1 MLRRAFFGEAA
12 AAAFCVSAGVTRM
25 LTRHIASGATQGKP
39 PLTVRS
45 INQYIEAAQREDES
59 TQLLLAAE
67 AKRDMLTF
75 LDQRFA
81 LSKAQRRG
89 LSTLTDEDRRRI
101 KAGIESALRPGWK
114 LVFRSS
120 ASTDGATDK
129 SSVIVTTTSNSDSL
143 HGQPNGT
150 VVLSWPCPA
159 TQ

>member
-1 MLRRAFFGEAA
+1 MRRRAFFREAA
-12 AAAFCVSAGVTRM
+12 AAALGVSAGVTRM
-25 LTRHIASGATQGKP
+25 LTRQGKP

-59 TQLLLAAE
+59 TRLLLAAE
-67 AKRDMLTF
+67 VKRDLVAF

-81 LSKAQRRG
+81 LSRAQRRG
-89 LSTLTDEDRRRI
+89 LSTLTEEDRRRI

-114 LVFRSS
+114 LVFRNSS
-120 ASTDGATDK
+120 GSDGAADK
-129 SSVIVTTTSNSDSL
+129 SSITVTTTSNSDSL

-159 TQ
+159 GQ